1 MTTHTSLVEQLQLLE
16 AEQPQ
21 VYTVLSEHHGEV
33 QTALEACSRAYPT
46 SRQLYE
52 GLDDPDI
59 HSNMLARVLGFLVEI
74 EVIDTYTVR
83 SGANRYDLREY
94 DATRYKRIG
103 EFLAE

>member
-1 MTTHTSLVEQLQLLE
+1 MTAHTSLVEQLQLLE
-16 AEQPQ
+16 DEHPQ
-21 VYTVLSEHHGEV
+21 VHTVLSVHHEEV
-33 QTALEACSRAYPT
+33 QTALEASSRAYPT

-59 HSNMLARVLGFLVEI
+59 HPNMLARVLGFLAEI

-94 DATRYKRIG
+94 DAARYGRIG
-103 EFLAE
+103 KLLVE